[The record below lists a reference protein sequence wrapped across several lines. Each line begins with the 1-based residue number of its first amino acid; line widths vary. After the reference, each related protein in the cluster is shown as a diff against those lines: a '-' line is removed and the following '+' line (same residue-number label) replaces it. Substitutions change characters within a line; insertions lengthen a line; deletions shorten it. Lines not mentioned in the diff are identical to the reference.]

1 MKERYKTVNVSLVAW
16 KLLKQYALD
25 TDSTIKEVIEKLVE
39 ENIKG

>member
-1 MKERYKTVNVSLVAW
+1 MQDKYKTVNVSLVAW

-25 TDSTIKEVIEKLVE
+25 TDSSIKEVIEKLVD